1 MSSVSSLR
9 FVQFRARMK
18 EQLTDRSIEI
28 DPQNEE
34 DWNSLGLGWALAQG
48 LEISEAR
55 EFVTRAHFAGL
66 L

>member
-1 MSSVSSLR
+1 MTDSPEL
-9 FVQFRARMK
+9 RARMK

-28 DPQNEE
+28 DPENEE

-48 LEISEAR
+48 MTINEAR
-55 EFVTRAHFAGL
+55 EFVTRAHYAGL